1 MFFVFVK
8 THLLSLSFFS
18 FHRWIK
24 DFFFNFE
31 GLISK
36 TIFIFMNVLILGSGG
51 REHAL
56 SWKIAQSSL
65 LTKLF
70 IAPGNAGTIELGEN
84 VDMDISD
91 FKRVKDFCLNNSIDM
106 LIVGPEIPLVEG
118 VVDFFRNDKQLDNIR
133 IIGPDRHG
141 AMLEGSKEFAKEFM
155 EKYNIPTA
163 AFKSFKEE
171 NIKEARAFLRDINPP
186 FVIKADGL
194 AAGKGVLIL
203 DDLDEAYKELDE
215 IFSGKFGEAGN
226 KVVIEDFL
234 KGIELSVFIL
244 ADGSS
249 YVILPEAKDYKRI
262 GEGDTGLNTGGM
274 GAVSP
279 VPFAG
284 SDFLEKV
291 ENRVIKPTMRGLK
304 EEGIDYKGFIF
315 IGLMNMNGDPYVIEY
330 NVRMGDPEAEVVIPR
345 IKSDLL
351 DIFKA
356 VSDGTLDEKQLE
368 IDERSVTTVMLVS
381 GGYPEDY
388 KKGIKIDGLDDVKDS
403 IVFHAGTKME
413 SENILTNGGRVLA
426 VSSYGNNFRDAL
438 EISYENAAKIEFKDM
453 YFRKDIGFDL

>member
-1 MFFVFVK
+1 
-8 THLLSLSFFS
+8 
-18 FHRWIK
+18 
-24 DFFFNFE
+24 
-31 GLISK
+31 
-36 TIFIFMNVLILGSGG
+36 MNVLILGSGG

-56 SWKIAQSSL
+56 SWKIAQSPL
-65 LTKLF
+65 LSRLY
-70 IAPGNAGTIELGEN
+70 IAPGNAGTLNLGEN
-84 VDMDISD
+84 VDMDTSD
-91 FKRVKDFCLNNSIDM
+91 FNRLKGFCLSNSIDM

-118 VVDFFRNDKQLDNIR
+118 IVDFFRNDKQLENIR
-133 IIGPDRHG
+133 IIGPDQHG

-155 EKYNIPTA
+155 EKYSIPTA
-163 AFKSFKEE
+163 AFKSFNEE
-171 NIKEARAFLRDINPP
+171 KLEEAREFLKKINPP
-186 FVIKADGL
+186 YVIKADGL

-203 DDLDEAYKELDE
+203 DDLDKAYKELDE
-215 IFSGKFGEAGN
+215 IFSGKFGKAGN

-234 KGIELSVFIL
+234 KGIELSVFVL
-244 ADGSS
+244 TDGSS
-249 YVILPEAKDYKRI
+249 YLILPEAKDYKRI

-284 SDFLEKV
+284 TDFLDKV
-291 ENRVIKPTMRGLK
+291 ENRIIKPTMRGLK
-304 EEGIDYKGFIF
+304 EEGINYKGFIF
-315 IGLMNMNGDPYVIEY
+315 IGLMNVAGDPYVIEY

-356 VSDGTLDEKQLE
+356 VSDGTLNEKQLE

-381 GGYPEDY
+381 GGYPETY
-388 KKGIKIDGLDDVKDS
+388 KKGYKIDGIEDVKDS

-413 SENILTNGGRVLA
+413 SEDILTNGGRVLA
-426 VSSYGNNFRDAL
+426 LSSYGDNFRDAL
-438 EISYENAAKIEFKDM
+438 EISYQNAAKINFKDL

>member
-1 MFFVFVK
+1 
-8 THLLSLSFFS
+8 
-18 FHRWIK
+18 
-24 DFFFNFE
+24 
-31 GLISK
+31 
-36 TIFIFMNVLILGSGG
+36 MNVLILGSGG

-163 AFKSFKEE
+163 AFKSFTKES
-171 NIKEARAFLRDINPP
+171 IAEARAFINKINPP
-186 FVIKADGL
+186 YVIKADGL

-203 DDLDEAYKELDE
+203 DDANKAYKELDE

-244 ADGSS
+244 TDGSS

-291 ENRVIKPTMRGLK
+291 ETRVIKPTMRGLQ

-381 GGYPEDY
+381 GGYPETY
-388 KKGIKIDGLDDVKDS
+388 KKGYKIDGLDDVKDS
-403 IVFHAGTKME
+403 IVFHAGTKVE

-438 EISYENAAKIEFKDM
+438 ETSYKNATKIEFKDM